1 MVAGIDGMV
10 TIAEKINAVLAQRR
24 MLKRDLARALGVA
37 PQTATDICKG
47 RSAVTLP
54 HLRKLC
60 EVFGLRADF
69 WLDETRLLPGAGD
82 VAVQGLAGKLDGL
95 AEVGVLAV
103 EDTGALVRRL
113 VELAREHRAE
123 WIRRF
128 GEPSAA
134 VAELLGVAAGARSGE
149 SAAIVVDAD
158 PSVAGVVR
166 PGVLDGRARGLGGDH
181 RVGERAANS

>member
-1 MVAGIDGMV
+1 MV

-69 WLDETRLLPGAGD
+69 WLDETRLEPGPGDHAVSELP
-82 VAVQGLAGKLDGL
+82 QKLDGL
-95 AEVGVLAV
+95 AEHGVLAV
-103 EDTGALVRRL
+103 DDPGTLARRL
-113 VELAREHRAE
+113 LDLGRDHRAE
-123 WIRRF
+123 WVRRF
-128 GEPSAA
+128 GEPTPD
-134 VAELLGVAAGARSGE
+134 VAQLLGLPATRPADAAAHAEERGAAS
-149 SAAIVVDAD
+149 
-158 PSVAGVVR
+158 
-166 PGVLDGRARGLGGDH
+166 
-181 RVGERAANS
+181 

>member
-1 MVAGIDGMV
+1 MV

-60 EVFGLRADF
+60 ETFGLRPDY
-69 WLDETRLLPGAGD
+69 WLDESTLEPGPGDRMVPGQQQRVAGIVEAGLLD
-82 VAVQGLAGKLDGL
+82 V
-95 AEVGVLAV
+95 E
-103 EDTGALVRRL
+103 ETGTFARQL

-123 WIRRF
+123 WVRRF
-128 GEPSAA
+128 GAPAADVADVLGIPAEHRRSEPARTDEPQSTITPMSAQ
-134 VAELLGVAAGARSGE
+134 VERTPTAAAQ
-149 SAAIVVDAD
+149 A
-158 PSVAGVVR
+158 PS
-166 PGVLDGRARGLGGDH
+166 DD
-181 RVGERAANS
+181 